1 MIFVK
6 TLLVSNFEGGFQPH
20 TVASAATALI
30 NAGVE
35 VSVLD
40 TYVEGIQK
48 EKFKDVDLVAI
59 SIPLFD
65 AVSAGIEISKMVREE
80 NPNAHIT
87 FFGQHATINANRLS
101 GIYSDS
107 CISGEWEIPLV
118 KLTDLLAGEKV
129 EDLSGILLA
138 EDALQG
144 KVIHPFMS
152 RKHLDVPTRTIL
164 PPLEK
169 YPQIQINKLLGSEQ
183 VVGTTEIAR
192 GCHHKCL
199 YCSVF
204 AAYDGKVILV
214 PEDIVISDVRNLVNQ
229 GMTHL
234 TFIDAD
240 FFNAKY
246 HGIKILRKLNEEF
259 PFLTYDFTTRVDH
272 ILENQ
277 ETLKEMKELNVKFIT
292 SALEFPS
299 KEVLDEV
306 AKDTSIEDIEG
317 AISFLRETG
326 IKLNP
331 TFIMFNPWT
340 KLEDLSTFR
349 AFVADNQLEDI
360 IDPIQYETRLYLYK
374 GSPLLQRNSIQSLD
388 LTEYEFHYEW
398 KHPDPSIDELYFSS
412 LTPQEEGIFKRCC
425 LKC

>member
-1 MIFVK
+1 MDEQFDFAYSECVMNLVPDREKVISEAYRVLESGGLFVYTDFVSFKPVTDEVREHEGLVCGCRGGSLSLSENVRILEKQGFRNIECIDYSIDKDERDKRLRSEHDSIKEEHQKLVQESPEVAKFIDEELGYYLIVAKNKIGVIFVK

-240 FFNAKY
+240 F
-246 HGIKILRKLNEEF
+246 LMQSTME
-259 PFLTYDFTTRVDH
+259 
-272 ILENQ
+272 
-277 ETLKEMKELNVKFIT
+277 LKF
-292 SALEFPS
+292 
-299 KEVLDEV
+299 
-306 AKDTSIEDIEG
+306 
-317 AISFLRETG
+317 
-326 IKLNP
+326 
-331 TFIMFNPWT
+331 
-340 KLEDLSTFR
+340 
-349 AFVADNQLEDI
+349 
-360 IDPIQYETRLYLYK
+360 
-374 GSPLLQRNSIQSLD
+374 
-388 LTEYEFHYEW
+388 
-398 KHPDPSIDELYFSS
+398 
-412 LTPQEEGIFKRCC
+412 
-425 LKC
+425 